1 MSNQPFRLPI
11 HLPAQGAAEP
21 EAIILQWH
29 ITEGDSFT
37 KGQALAE
44 VESAKATF
52 EFEAP
57 CDGKIISIHC
67 QEGETIPYEVAILEI
82 ETSDESMKGW
92 VPSAPAMEED
102 APPVLPGA
110 SDAPVAAAPKASSE
124 TYLRSVAGYLPDRI
138 MTTGELL
145 KNFDEDLTEDYMFK
159 VTGIQQRRWAGP
171 EEKPSTMALQASL
184 RAIEKAGLDKSE
196 VDGIVLATTTPDMLM
211 PSTACILQKE
221 LGIGPVPAFD
231 LNAACSGWLYAL
243 IVARGM
249 IATGVCRNV
258 LIVGVEL
265 QSRLLDMSDRNTC
278 FIFGDGAGAGILSAD
293 KGSNGHRVLQVVMH
307 ADGTQMHLGMRE
319 EPGYFT
325 LSEEEAARTNRM
337 IQLDGPGMFRTA
349 TAGFSS
355 LILEVAN
362 ASGWTPGELD
372 LVVPHQANG
381 RILQAAA
388 KRAGVPWER
397 FHTNVD
403 RVGNTSSASIP
414 LALGEAE
421 EKVKA
426 GDKVV
431 LCSVGAG
438 VTSAAVSIEW

>member
-1 MSNQPFRLPI
+1 MTDQPFRLPI

-29 ITEGDSFT
+29 IKEGDTFV

-57 CDGKIISIHC
+57 CDGKIIAIHC
-67 QEGETIPYEVAILEI
+67 EEGDTIPYEVAILEI
-82 ETSDESMKGW
+82 ETSDQSMKGW
-92 VPSAPAMEED
+92 IPSAPEMEAD
-102 APPVLPGA
+102 
-110 SDAPVAAAPKASSE
+110 DAPVALPGTADAPPPPTPKPTGD
-124 TYLRSVAGYLPDRI
+124 TYLRSIAGYLPERI
-138 MTTGELL
+138 VTTGELL
-145 KNFDEDLTEDYMFK
+145 ANFDEDLTEDYMYK

-184 RAIEKAGLDKSE
+184 RAIEKAGMEKHE

-221 LGIGPVPAFD
+221 LGLGPVPAFD

-249 IATGVCRNV
+249 IATGISRNV

-278 FIFGDGAGAGILSAD
+278 FIFGDGAGAGILSAE
-293 KGSNGHRVLQVVMH
+293 GPGHRVVDAVMH

-319 EPGYFT
+319 EPGYYT
-325 LSEEEAARTNRM
+325 LSEEEAKKTNRT
-337 IQLDGPGMFRTA
+337 IYLDGPGMFRTA

-355 LILEVAN
+355 LILEVAQR
-362 ASGWTPGELD
+362 SGWTPQEAK

-397 FHTNVD
+397 FYTNVD

-414 LALGEAE
+414 LALSEAE
-421 EKVKA
+421 ENLNT
-426 GDKVV
+426 GDKVI